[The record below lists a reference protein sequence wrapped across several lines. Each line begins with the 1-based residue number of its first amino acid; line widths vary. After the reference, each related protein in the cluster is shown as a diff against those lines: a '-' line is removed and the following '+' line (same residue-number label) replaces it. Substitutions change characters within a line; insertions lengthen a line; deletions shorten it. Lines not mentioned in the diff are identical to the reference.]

1 MKKFNITTIICTL
14 TLLVSTQSYAFWWN
28 SSYTKT
34 KYPIVLVHGLLGFD
48 QAFGVYD
55 YFYRIP
61 GELQDGGATVFV
73 ADVSAANS
81 SEVRG
86 EQLLEQL
93 ETIKALY
100 GYQKFNLI
108 GHSHGGPTARYVAS
122 VRPGLVAS
130 VTSFGGPHKGSAVA
144 DALQNTLEPGSIV
157 EFLAESFVT
166 AFAIFIEVISGNSD
180 DPQDVLA
187 SMSSLSS
194 DGSAAFNANYPQGM
208 PTSACGQ
215 GQAVVNDV
223 YYYSFGGTGVV
234 TNIFDVSDAFL
245 AAGSLFFSGEEN
257 DGLVGRCSSH
267 LGTVIRDNYNWNHAD
282 EINQVLGLRGLFTS
296 SPISVYRAHANRLK
310 NQGL

>member
-1 MKKFNITTIICTL
+1 MKNLKFTAIICTL
-14 TLLVSTQSYAFWWN
+14 ILLISSQSQAYWWN

-34 KYPIVLVHGLLGFD
+34 KYPIVMVHGLLGFD

-61 GELQDGGATVFV
+61 GQLQDGGATVFV

-122 VRPGLVAS
+122 VRPDLVAS

-144 DALQNTLEPGSIV
+144 DALQSTLEPGSFL
-157 EFLAESFVT
+157 ESLAESFITVV
-166 AFAIFIEVISGNSD
+166 AVFIEVISGNNG
-180 DPQDVLA
+180 DPQDVIA
-187 SMSSLSS
+187 SMTSLSS
-194 DGSAAFNANYPQGM
+194 SGSTAFNNSYPEAI

-215 GQAVVNDV
+215 GQGIVNGV
-223 YYYSFGGTGVV
+223 RYYSFGGTGVL
-234 TNIFDVSDAFL
+234 TNVFDVSDAFL
-245 AAGSLFFSGEEN
+245 GAGSLFFFGEAN

-267 LGTVIRDNYNWNHAD
+267 MGTVIRDNYNWNHGD
-282 EINQVLGLRGLFTS
+282 EINQVLGLRGLFSS